1 MKKLF
6 YIFLLL
12 AISIAPLNSSAK
24 VNAIID
30 GNIDAKIELIVYE
43 SLTCSH
49 CAAFHEKVYP
59 KLKKDFIDKGLVK
72 IEYRNFPLDLA
83 AFNASKIAHCR
94 NDGKSDI
101 LHFLFENQKKWIN
114 VDTVEEANANLIK
127 ILNDGYTDIKFE
139 ECLNNQAIEDYVLED
154 RINGVKK
161 FKINATPTLI
171 INDKKF
177 DNPLDYEKLKKTL
190 KKMI

>member
-1 MKKLF
+1 MKKILLTILF
-6 YIFLLL
+6 TIFGFSNLSSETKINI
-12 AISIAPLNSSAK
+12 ISEGS
-24 VNAIID
+24 
-30 GNIDAKIELIVYE
+30 IDAKIQLIVYE
-43 SLTCSH
+43 SLTCGH
-49 CAAFHEKVYP
+49 CASFHKNVYP
-59 KLKKDFIDKGLVK
+59 NLKKDFIDKGLLK
-72 IEYRNFPLDLA
+72 IEFRNFPLDLA
-83 AFNASKIAHCR
+83 AFNASKIAHCK
-94 NDGKSDI
+94 NDGNSNI

>member
-1 MKKLF
+1 MKKIFYVFLF
-6 YIFLLL
+6 LI
-12 AISIAPLNSSAK
+12 IGITPLNSASK
-24 VNAIID
+24 VNTIIE
-30 GNIDAKIELIVYE
+30 GNIDAKITMLVYE

-49 CAAFHEKVYP
+49 CASFHENIYP
-59 KLKKDFIDKGLVK
+59 KLKKDFIDQGLVK
-72 IEYRNFPLDLA
+72 IEYKNFPLDLA

-101 LHFLFENQKKWIN
+101 LHFLFENQKKWAN
-114 VDTVEEANANLIK
+114 VETVEEANANLIK
-127 ILNDGYTDIKFE
+127 ILKDDYSDINFE
-139 ECLNNQAIEDYVLED
+139 KCVNNQSIEDHVLED
-154 RINGVKK
+154 RIDGVKK